1 MIATS
6 TALALA
12 AAAAAAGASAY
23 NTRQTAKRQDSA
35 AAEGIRRQA
44 ENQRK
49 ATANVNK
56 TVEQV
61 GKSSAEPDRMQA
73 REQFLQAIR
82 QRSAQ
87 ARQGLG
93 ATGLSSAYDQ
103 LAGSEAANAEQY
115 ALGQAGNLAT
125 IEGAT
130 RQRQREGNAFGDLGM
145 NLDAQRGDVQGDQF
159 LTGLRVRGIQRNP
172 WIDAAAAAANGY
184 ASGGMYGGGGGG

>member
-1 MIATS
+1 MGAATTAMIIAS
-6 TALALA
+6 L
-12 AAAAAAGASAY
+12 AAAGASAY
-23 NTRQTAKRQDSA
+23 NTQQTAKRQDNA
-35 AAEGIRRQA
+35 AAEGIRKQA
-44 ENQRK
+44 ENQRR

-73 REQFLQAIR
+73 REQFLTAIR
-82 QRSAQ
+82 QRAGQ
-87 ARQGLG
+87 ARQGMG

-145 NLDAQRGDVQGDQF
+145 NLDAMSGDVRGDQF
-159 LTGLRVRGIQRNP
+159 LTGLRVNGIRRNP

-184 ASGGMYGGGGGG
+184 ASGSMYGVGGGG

>member
-1 MIATS
+1 MAVGTT
-6 TALALA
+6 TALILAGA
-12 AAAAAAGASAY
+12 AAAASAY
-23 NTRQTAKRQDSA
+23 NTQQTAKKQDNA
-35 AAEGIRRQA
+35 AAQGIRTQA

-61 GKSSAEPDRMQA
+61 AKSSAEPDRAQA
-73 REQFLQAIR
+73 REQFLTAIR

-145 NLDAQRGDVQGDQF
+145 NLDAMSGDVRGDQF
-159 LTGLRVRGIQRNP
+159 LTDLRVRGIRRNP
-172 WIDAAAAAANGY
+172 WIDAASAAA
-184 ASGGMYGGGGGG
+184 GGIAGGYGGGGGG

>member
-1 MIATS
+1 MGAATTAMIIAS
-6 TALALA
+6 L
-12 AAAAAAGASAY
+12 AAAGASAY
-23 NTRQTAKRQDSA
+23 NTQQTAKRQDNA
-35 AAEGIRRQA
+35 AAEGIRKQA
-44 ENQRK
+44 ENQRR

-73 REQFLQAIR
+73 REQFLTAIR
-82 QRSAQ
+82 QRAGQ
-87 ARQGLG
+87 ARQGMG

-145 NLDAQRGDVQGDQF
+145 NLDAMSGDVRGDQF
-159 LTGLRVRGIQRNP
+159 LTDLRVRGIRRNP
-172 WIDAAAAAANGY
+172 WIDAASAAA
-184 ASGGMYGGGGGG
+184 GGIAGGYGGGGGG

>member
-1 MIATS
+1 MAVGTT
-6 TALALA
+6 TALLL
-12 AAAAAAGASAY
+12 AAAAAGASAY
-23 NTRQTAKRQDSA
+23 NTQQTAKRQDSA
-35 AAEGIRRQA
+35 AAEGIRRQS
-44 ENQRK
+44 ENQRR

-73 REQFLQAIR
+73 REQFLTAIR

-93 ATGLSSAYDQ
+93 PTGLSSAYDQ

-145 NLDAQRGDVQGDQF
+145 NLDAMSGDVRGDQF
-159 LTGLRVRGIQRNP
+159 LTDLRVRGIRRNP
-172 WIDAAAAAANGY
+172 WIDAASAAA
-184 ASGGMYGGGGGG
+184 GGIAGGYGGGGGG

>member
-1 MIATS
+1 MGAATTAMIIAS
-6 TALALA
+6 LA
-12 AAAAAAGASAY
+12 AAGGSAY
-23 NTRQTAKRQDSA
+23 NTQQTAKRQDAA
-35 AAEGIRRQA
+35 AAEGIRRQS
-44 ENQRK
+44 ENQRR

-73 REQFLQAIR
+73 LEQFLTAIR
-82 QRSAQ
+82 QRAGQ
-87 ARQGLG
+87 ARQGMG

-145 NLDAQRGDVQGDQF
+145 NLDAMSGDVRGDQF
-159 LTGLRVRGIQRNP
+159 LTDLRVRGIRRNP
-172 WIDAAAAAANGY
+172 WIDAASAAAGGY
-184 ASGGMYGGGGGG
+184 ASGAYGSGGGG

>member
-1 MIATS
+1 MP
-6 TALALA
+6 
-12 AAAAAAGASAY
+12 
-23 NTRQTAKRQDSA
+23 
-35 AAEGIRRQA
+35 
-44 ENQRK
+44 
-49 ATANVNK
+49 
-56 TVEQV
+56 VEPA
-61 GKSSAEPDRMQA
+61 GKSSADSDRTPA
-73 REQFLQAIR
+73 RQQFLTAFR
-82 QRSAQ
+82 PRSSQ

-93 ATGLSSAYDQ
+93 PTGLSSAYDQ

-145 NLDAQRGDVQGDQF
+145 NLDAMGGDVRGDQF
-159 LTGLRVRGIQRNP
+159 LTDLRVRGIRRNP

>member
-1 MIATS
+1 MAVGTT
-6 TALALA
+6 TALLL
-12 AAAAAAGASAY
+12 AAAAAGASAY
-23 NTRQTAKRQDSA
+23 NTQQTAKRQDSA
-35 AAEGIRRQA
+35 AAEGIRKQA
-44 ENQRK
+44 ENQRR

-73 REQFLQAIR
+73 REQFLTAIR
-82 QRSAQ
+82 QRAGQ
-87 ARQGLG
+87 ARQGMG

-125 IEGAT
+125 IEGGT

-145 NLDAQRGDVQGDQF
+145 NLDAMSGDVRGDQF
-159 LTGLRVRGIQRNP
+159 LTGMRVNSIRRNP